1 MLNFEITHRQLG
13 LESIKGNLH
22 ALLVISLVCERTYQ
36 KYFSKLQRLSDLLL
50 LLSKFSF
57 SFSPTKMSQFG
68 VLRIQQMQS
77 NVDLRP

>member
-1 MLNFEITHRQLG
+1 MLNFEVTHRQMG

-36 KYFSKLQRLSDLLL
+36 KYFWKFQKLSDLLL

-57 SFSPTKMSQFG
+57 SYLLQNEPVWGSENTTNAK
-68 VLRIQQMQS
+68 
-77 NVDLRP
+77 

>member
-57 SFSPTKMSQFG
+57 SYLLQKWASLGFWEYNKCKVM
-68 VLRIQQMQS
+68 
-77 NVDLRP
+77 

>member
-36 KYFSKLQRLSDLLL
+36 KYFSKFQRLSDLLL

-57 SFSPTKMSQFG
+57 SYLLQNEPVWGSENTTNAK
-68 VLRIQQMQS
+68 
-77 NVDLRP
+77 